1 MDIPLVNTAPASA
14 PRSVAP
20 VIAPTVAPA
29 AQAQT
34 VAALLAQ
41 TTVDLSPMGRFLSA
55 IALFQKRLIEQQ
67 ASASEATTEE
77 ANAALVAA
85 VVAVVDSANTLQTNA
100 ITASDDGQTLGTL
113 FQQQFDA
120 QTGTAG
126 DSASLAEIGLTVDDS
141 GLFNVDTE
149 LLEAALN
156 EDPTAAA
163 TLLTRAGAAFGALG
177 GVTPEAGADPTVL
190 TDGQASLFDLP
201 VPAAPAEFDE
211 LPVLADAAP
220 APTSDDNFLQEL
232 LATTP
237 RPALALDQAPP
248 PAISE
253 AAATFA
259 AQPQPQP
266 QLLQAQAPAQTQ
278 SQLQAQP
285 DASAPQPAATSVP
298 SSAPASAPVA
308 APAVPAQTIARS
320 PSAPPDVAATTAP
333 AAQLPPERVQET
345 RDAERDASLRF
356 ADTVAAERA
365 ANQRIL
371 NAEQNA
377 RLTQAELREEQ
388 LLEEEAL
395 ARSNAEA
402 SEQQR
407 LARNSEQMR
416 LDRLRENRELD
427 AADLEEQAPLRERLA
442 SNVLQYVAP
451 AGETVATNLPQQ
463 QQPQPFNNTQQLAR
477 DPSIAAAIAAYN
489 LNTGPFAAL
498 NGRPELAP
506 TRPRPVAPVENVTRV
521 AAIETDAA
529 TGEST
534 RPFR

>member
-20 VIAPTVAPA
+20 VVAPAVAPA

-67 ASASEATTEE
+67 ANASEAAAEE
-77 ANAALVAA
+77 ASAALVAA
-85 VVAVVDSANTLQTNA
+85 VIAVADSANTLQTSA

-126 DSASLAEIGLTVDDS
+126 DSASLAEIGLTVDEN

-149 LLEAALN
+149 VLEAALN
-156 EDPTAAA
+156 EDPTGAT

-190 TDGQASLFDLP
+190 TDGQPSLFDLP
-201 VPAAPAEFDE
+201 VPAAPAEFEE
-211 LPVLADAAP
+211 LPVFADAAP

-266 QLLQAQAPAQTQ
+266 EPQLLQAPAPAPAQTQ
-278 SQLQAQP
+278 SQPQAQP
-285 DASAPQPAATSVP
+285 DASAPQPAAA
-298 SSAPASAPVA
+298 SAPASVPVA
-308 APAVPAQTIARS
+308 APDVPAQTIGRS
-320 PSAPPDVAATTAP
+320 PPDQPAVETTTAP

-345 RDAERDASLRF
+345 RDAERDANVRF

-388 LLEEEAL
+388 VLEDEAL

-442 SNVLQYVAP
+442 STVLQYVAP